1 MANTPNHICKIC
13 GEKYYA
19 CEGCDQRNHWKSVTC
34 SPECFKEWMRIIDE
48 RDNPKPVEVE
58 KPVEIIKEDVEEEV
72 VEKIEEIIEQPMKT
86 STKKSK

>member
-34 SPECFKEWMRIIDE
+34 SPECFKKWVKIIEE
-48 RDNPKPVEVE
+48 RDNPKPIKVEVEQSVEIIEEEIIDEIVE
-58 KPVEIIKEDVEEEV
+58 KPVRV
-72 VEKIEEIIEQPMKT
+72 